1 MDDMGGSD
9 RRSQNTNCQDGKES
23 GKINCLNCSHF
34 FITYDPHEPYGCRAM
49 GFKSRQFPSDV
60 AESCSGLK
68 CQMYTPKK
76 KRRNEDEAL

>member
-1 MDDMGGSD
+1 MIWAVRIDDHKIL
-9 RRSQNTNCQDGKES
+9 TVKTEKKVE
-23 GKINCLNCSHF
+23 KINCFNCSHF

-76 KRRNEDEAL
+76 KRQNEDEAL